1 MPQFGRTKVL
11 TAAALIFSD
20 HLGREIAP
28 SFSFITMTLL
38 NDKQIAKLAEKD
50 IFLPYVG
57 EKRRTLDNGTK
68 AISYGLSQAGY
79 DIRLSSVEFL
89 VFTMDQWDGG
99 TYEQDVKNMDV
110 EPTAAELIE
119 TADGSCYFVLPPH
132 CHGLGTSLEL
142 ISMPNDVFALCQGKS
157 TYGRCGLIA
166 NILPIEPG
174 WAGYLTMCLVNPTGF
189 PIKLYANEGI
199 AQLVLFGIEAVGEAY
214 TGAYQN
220 QGARVQLAAV

>member
-11 TAAALIFSD
+11 KAAALISSD
-20 HLGREIAP
+20 HLGRAIAP

-38 NDKQIAKLAEKD
+38 NDKQIAKLAEND
-50 IFLPYVG
+50 IFLPFVG
-57 EKRRTLDNGTK
+57 EKRRELDNGTK

-89 VFTMDQWDGG
+89 IFKADEDNSSFLDAKHFDT
-99 TYEQDVKNMDV
+99 
-110 EPTAAELIE
+110 EPTQAELVE
-119 TADGSCYFVLPPH
+119 LEDGSCYFLLPPH
-132 CHGLGTSLEL
+132 SHGLGTSLEL
-142 ISMPNDVFALCQGKS
+142 ISMPNDVFALCEGKS

-174 WAGYLTMCLVNPTGF
+174 WSGYLTMCFVNPTDF
-189 PIKLYANEGI
+189 PIRLYANEGI
-199 AQLVLFGIEAVGEAY
+199 AQLVLFGIEEVGEAY

-220 QGARVQLAAV
+220 QSARVQLAAV

>member
-1 MPQFGRTKVL
+1 
-11 TAAALIFSD
+11 
-20 HLGREIAP
+20 
-28 SFSFITMTLL
+28 MTLL
-38 NDKQIAKLAEKD
+38 NDKQIAKFAEND

-89 VFTMDQWDGG
+89 VFDRLPFQADEKIIDAKNFTLQSEEAKL
-99 TYEQDVKNMDV
+99 YEQ
-110 EPTAAELIE
+110 E
-119 TADGSCYFVLPPH
+119 DGSAYFILPAMSY
-132 CHGLGTSLEL
+132 GLGTSLEL
-142 ISMPNDVFALCQGKS
+142 INMPNNVFAMVEGKS

-174 WAGYLTMCLVNPTGF
+174 WSGYLTMCLINPTSF

-199 AQLVLFGIEAVGEAY
+199 AQVVMWEIDPVDKAY
-214 TGAYQN
+214 EGLYQK
-220 QGARVQLAAV
+220 QSARVQLAAV

>member
-1 MPQFGRTKVL
+1 
-11 TAAALIFSD
+11 
-20 HLGREIAP
+20 
-28 SFSFITMTLL
+28 MTLL
-38 NDKQIAKLAEKD
+38 NDKQIARLAEKD

-110 EPTAAELIE
+110 EPTATELIE

-142 ISMPNDVFALCQGKS
+142 ISMPNDVMGICQGKS
-157 TYGRCGLIA
+157 TYARLGLVTNTTPA
-166 NILPIEPG
+166 EPG
-174 WAGYLTMCLVNPTGF
+174 WSGYFTMCFINPTDF
-189 PIKLYANEGI
+189 PIRLYANEGV
-199 AQLVLFGIEAVGEAY
+199 AQFLLIQLSGNVEQAY

-220 QGARVQLAAV
+220 QKEKVTLSQVGRDRLKVVGS